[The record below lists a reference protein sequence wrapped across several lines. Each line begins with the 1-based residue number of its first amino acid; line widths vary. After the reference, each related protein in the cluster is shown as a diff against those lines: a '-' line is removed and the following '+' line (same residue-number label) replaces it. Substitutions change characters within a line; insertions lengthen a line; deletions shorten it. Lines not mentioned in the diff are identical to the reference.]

1 MLYSSLLFIFWSQPL
16 DALFFVDAKGEYF
29 FHLEPSQQWSQVE
42 LRIDAIGYANVHDT
56 PEKQISINGRLQ
68 DSPSGLD
75 VKVAMAKP
83 SEGEVVEFYVP
94 TIFIPRETPS
104 LSGDEFEELPPISW
118 RWKLQMFL
126 TDLGDKLRG
135 NKRKKTKE

>member
-1 MLYSSLLFIFWSQPL
+1 MLYSSLYFWIWGQPL
-16 DALFFVDAKGEYF
+16 NALFFVDGQGEYF
-29 FHLEPSQQWSQVE
+29 FHLETSQQWSQVE

-68 DSPSGLD
+68 TSPNGLD

-94 TIFIPRETPS
+94 TIFLPRENPS
-104 LSGDEFEELPPISW
+104 LSGDEVEELPAISF

-126 TDLGDKLRG
+126 TELRDKLSGSRG
-135 NKRKKTKE
+135 KKKKE